1 LLLALL
7 AAMALSLLVAAG
19 LGTAAPEPAFASSC
33 GKRLSLSVSKRKVRV
48 GQRVRVQGRAC
59 TTAARKVRI
68 KLRGVRYWRVR
79 TASRGRFSMRMR
91 VRVRGS
97 ARTARIQATAPGA
110 GSDSVKLRVL
120 GGNCPLSHPRTQVGL
135 TLGGCRVVSSDTA
148 SDPDPEQTWGNI
160 ECGSWENPIPSRHQR
175 LSSGGDS
182 HPTAQGQAQ
191 AGDFRR
197 LTVIDGDDWSGER
210 CELGLNDHQEGPT
223 ALYREGQRRATFF
236 SMRLPDNFPLDAN
249 TWQTVF
255 QMKQAQPSDNGG
267 GVPVLFM
274 GAYLGE
280 WHIES
285 ANGEY
290 WSFPAQK
297 NTWTRFVFDVT
308 YSQDSDRGSLQV
320 AADLNGDGDVGD
332 SGERSP
338 RIRINTLMTEA
349 DGPNGSSDGL
359 APGDPIPS
367 HMRAGIYHNPS
378 IACLPPVGCSTEL
391 DNVQVLAP

>member
-1 LLLALL
+1 
-7 AAMALSLLVAAG
+7 
-19 LGTAAPEPAFASSC
+19 
-33 GKRLSLSVSKRKVRV
+33 
-48 GQRVRVQGRAC
+48 
-59 TTAARKVRI
+59 
-68 KLRGVRYWRVR
+68 
-79 TASRGRFSMRMR
+79 
-91 VRVRGS
+91 
-97 ARTARIQATAPGA
+97 
-110 GSDSVKLRVL
+110 
-120 GGNCPLSHPRTQVGL
+120 
-135 TLGGCRVVSSDTA
+135 VVSSDTA

-338 RIRINTLMTEA
+338 RIRTNTLMTEA